1 MICGDWGAK
10 EGGREF
16 LNKGEEES
24 FSNENKMAVES
35 VIKNVTFISKFPLV
49 FCADN
54 YKIATVRFQFG

>member
-1 MICGDWGAK
+1 MICGDWGVN

-16 LNKGEEES
+16 SNMREEES
-24 FSNENKMAVES
+24 FSNENKMAVGS